1 MLTRIRS
8 AVAKNGKGAE
18 ALRWVQDVAAHQ
30 NSRDANLR
38 AEVYREVFGDTNR
51 IHYVTHHPDLA
62 AYERWLAE
70 SSTDTELQRIFAKG
84 PEVIVDG
91 SYRDLLLRSA
101 D

>member
-8 AVAKNGKGAE
+8 AVTRNGKGTE
-18 ALRWVQDVAAHQ
+18 AVRWVQDVAAHQ
-30 NSRDANLR
+30 NSRDTNLH
-38 AEVYREVFGDTNR
+38 AEVYREVFGDTSR
-51 IHYVTHHPDLA
+51 IHYLTRHADLA
-62 AYERWLAE
+62 AYERWLAD
-70 SSTDTELQRIFAKG
+70 SSTDPELQRIIAKG